1 VAPSQFSARKHRK
14 NIALKSGTTSS
25 NPSSSSRESTKT
37 LPYAGAMFHDLG
49 LAPQYASADKRF
61 EVDVSD
67 RGSDI
72 LHSAVAEP
80 KNVSSIGVS

>member
-1 VAPSQFSARKHRK
+1 
-14 NIALKSGTTSS
+14 
-25 NPSSSSRESTKT
+25 
-37 LPYAGAMFHDLG
+37 MFHDLG